1 MIVKMQKY
9 AFMVYH
15 KEYDAFLSTLRELG
29 VVHVKETKPAA
40 TDAGLQEIA
49 ADRKRI
55 RSAMHSL
62 NRINEGSG
70 QSPQPLPPERRIDRE
85 EGMRLVKSVEELQ
98 EKQLQ
103 LQAEH
108 QSLSKEIAY
117 MEIWGDFSYE
127 RLNRLKQAGYTV
139 TFFACSSS
147 KYDPRWEEEYHAIP
161 INHFQSATYFITI
174 TKEGTVIDIDA
185 DRPRMP
191 DRGLSRLLTQRDCL
205 LENIAQL
212 DRQLQ
217 QLAAADYN
225 TLAEVDR
232 QLQNDFNLANVIVQ
246 TDRQADDKLMFLE
259 GWTTEE
265 HTAALEEALDRQG
278 YFFCRQ
284 AIEEGDQVPV
294 KLKNGRFS
302 RLYEP
307 LTRMYSL
314 PHYTELDPTPLLA
327 PFFMLFFGLCFG
339 DGGYGLL
346 MLLACT
352 LLKRKVNA
360 DYRPYLSLF
369 QWLGGMTLT
378 VGALTGSFFGISLI
392 DVEAFKSVKD
402 YFLDS
407 NNLMTLAI
415 VIGLIHIIFGKAVAA
430 YKTKRQ
436 KGLKHSLAPFGWV
449 FTITALIVVYGLPVM
464 DVHLPQPVVYTC
476 YGVAVA
482 GLLPALFYNAPGKS
496 IFLNFGS
503 GLWYTYNMA
512 SGLLGDTLSYI
523 RLFAIGLTGS
533 ILGGV
538 FNSLAMEM
546 TSGLSIVPRLVAMLL
561 ILLVGH
567 SINFALC
574 TISSLVH
581 PLRLIFVEYFK
592 NSEYEGGGKEY
603 LPFRKI

>member
-9 AFMVYH
+9 AFMAYH

-49 ADRKRI
+49 ANRRRI
-55 RSAMHSL
+55 GTVMHDL
-62 NRINEGSG
+62 HRINEGNDRRVL
-70 QSPQPLPPERRIDRE
+70 SPARHVDRH
-85 EGMRLVKSVEELQ
+85 EGMQLVESVEALQ
-98 EKQLQ
+98 EKQVR
-103 LQAEH
+103 LQAEN

-117 MEIWGDFSYE
+117 MEIWGDFSYAHID
-127 RLNRLKQAGYTV
+127 RLKKAGYTV
-139 TFFACSSS
+139 TFFTCSAS

-161 INHFQSATYFITI
+161 VNNVQSVTYFITI
-174 TKEGTVIDIDA
+174 TKEGTTIDIDA
-185 DRPRMP
+185 DRPKMP
-191 DRGLSRLLTQRDCL
+191 DKGLSRLHTEYERLQEDM
-205 LENIAQL
+205 AQL
-212 DRQLQ
+212 DEQLQ
-217 QLAAADYN
+217 QLAASAYT

-232 QLQNDFNLANVIVQ
+232 QLQNDYNLANVIVQ
-246 TDRQADDKLMFLE
+246 TDRRADDKLMFLE

-265 HTAALEEALDRQG
+265 QAGALEEALDRQG

-284 AIEEGDQVPV
+284 EIEEGDHVPV

-302 RLYEP
+302 SLYEP
-307 LTRMYSL
+307 LTRMYAL
-314 PHYTELDPTPLLA
+314 PYYTELDPTPLLA

-352 LLKRKVNA
+352 FLKRKVKP

-369 QWLGGMTLT
+369 QWLGAMALA

-392 DVEAFKSVKD
+392 EVEAFKAVKD
-402 YFLDS
+402 YFLNSD
-407 NNLMTLAI
+407 NLMTLAI
-415 VIGLIHIIFGKAVAA
+415 VVGLIHIIFGKVVAA
-430 YKTKRQ
+430 YKTKIQ

-449 FTITALIVVYGLPVM
+449 FTLTALIVVYGLPVLEI
-464 DVHLPQPVVYTC
+464 HLPPSIVYIC

-482 GLLPALFYNAPGKS
+482 GLIPALFYNSPGKN

-503 GLWYTYNMA
+503 GLWNTYNMA

-538 FNSLAMEM
+538 FNSLATEM
-546 TSGLSIVPRLVAMLL
+546 TSGLSIAPRLVAMLL

-581 PLRLIFVEYFK
+581 PLRLIYVEYFK